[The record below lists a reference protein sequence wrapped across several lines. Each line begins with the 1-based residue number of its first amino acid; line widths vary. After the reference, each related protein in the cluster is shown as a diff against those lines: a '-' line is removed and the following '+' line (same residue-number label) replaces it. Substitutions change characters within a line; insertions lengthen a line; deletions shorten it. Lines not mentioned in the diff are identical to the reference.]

1 MNEAKFKTGQR
12 VNVISA
18 FSPSLQ
24 GCITEEPKYIEDAG
38 EFEYLI
44 QTEKHTDLGELG
56 NICFLESEL
65 SIIENQTD
73 NPTKKN

>member
-1 MNEAKFKTGQR
+1 MNKPRFKVGQKVS
-12 VNVISA
+12 VNSA
-18 FSPSLQ
+18 FSPSLL

-65 SIIENQTD
+65 SIIENQTN
-73 NPTKKN
+73 NPTKNS